1 MAEQQGGNGQDRRKI
16 SRIMI
21 RDVLAIEEMALEL
34 DGAGLEISGRM
45 ASGKTSILDS
55 VSAAFGKTNR
65 AELLRQGTDRGELL
79 IVLDDGHQIERV
91 VTPGGLSSPI
101 VRAPDGSV
109 MKKPSD
115 FLSGLMSALALNPV
129 EFINATEARQLRMLA
144 DAFPVDVSID
154 ELQELAGGRLNVEK
168 LVERSDLRG
177 LDLLQ
182 AALRQINGSLRDTT
196 TLKDR
201 ALEQAAALRGG
212 IPAGFRPDDIRG
224 VSSADLASELARIH
238 QHNKAVQD
246 ATNNLAKVTRQTDQ
260 ITNEMAQVADQIRQL
275 QERLENLT
283 TRQKTATNHK
293 EELEAWINSNPPA
306 ESAPL
311 EDRLN
316 NLDAQRAIL
325 ANFDRA
331 AELENEARALDGKH
345 EALASAKKKLA
356 DFPATLTSRAQ
367 IPIEGL
373 SIDGDGLRVNGLPI
387 GNLSDGEKLRL
398 AIQVAA
404 AGASDLGV
412 VCIDGAERMS
422 EQEREKLLTSLE
434 KMGLQFFITEVSDDD
449 LAIRQRVPGEKRV
462 EQARSAPAPVQAP
475 VGEPDATA
483 ELRALFAEAQ
493 LGSPLVTEASLT
505 PAQAP
510 APTPELSPALAV
522 DDVPGFD
529 EPAGIV
535 EEPAAARELVV
546 EQDLTEVPLG
556 FDEQSVAPDV
566 EAIDDI
572 PPGFDDDTLA
582 AAPGFD
588 GDGGIPP
595 GFDGDYED
603 SLKPAAEPSSGAA
616 KASSD
621 AFNFGF

>member
-1 MAEQQGGNGQDRRKI
+1 MTEQQGGNGQDRRKI

-101 VRAPDGSV
+101 VRTPDGSV

-154 ELQELAGGRLNVEK
+154 ELQELAGGRLDVEK
-168 LVERSDLRG
+168 LVGRSDLRG

-283 TRQKTATNHK
+283 TRQKTATTHK

-316 NLDAQRAIL
+316 SLDAQRAIL

-510 APTPELSPALAV
+510 SPTPELSPALAV
-522 DDVPGFD
+522 DDAPGFD

-556 FDEQSVAPDV
+556 FDEQSVAPYV

-588 GDGGIPP
+588 GDDGIPP

-603 SLKPAAEPSSGAA
+603 GLKPAAEPSGGAA

-621 AFNFGF
+621 AFDFGF